1 MDQFEKDLGNKN
13 QQYLVITWMDW
24 GLQTREME
32 RVGLN
37 FWLGFTEIWDRR
49 QDQFQRGKMRAW
61 LGMQSKYFT
70 FIYSHFTSQ

>member
-1 MDQFEKDLGNKN
+1 
-13 QQYLVITWMDW
+13 MDW

-49 QDQFQRGKMRAW
+49 QDQVQRGKMRAW
-61 LGMQSKYFT
+61 LGVVSKYFT
-70 FIYSHFTSQ
+70 FIYSYFTSQ

>member
-13 QQYLVITWMDW
+13 QQDLVMTWMDW

-37 FWLGFTEIWDRR
+37 FWLGFTGTWGRR
-49 QDQFQRGKMRAW
+49 RGQVPR
-61 LGMQSKYFT
+61 GR
-70 FIYSHFTSQ
+70 